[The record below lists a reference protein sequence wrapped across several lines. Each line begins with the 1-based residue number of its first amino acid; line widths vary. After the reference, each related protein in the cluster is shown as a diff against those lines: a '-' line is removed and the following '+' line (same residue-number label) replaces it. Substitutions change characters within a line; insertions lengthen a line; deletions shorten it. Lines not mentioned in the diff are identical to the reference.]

1 MVMVDTQRSVGK
13 SGRLAALFF
22 CPKTLYLV
30 SPATLY
36 LVKVTTLYLVKVTTL
51 YLVKPFLALSKPVT
65 AISTICK

>member
-36 LVKVTTLYLVKVTTL
+36 LVKVTTLYLVK
-51 YLVKPFLALSKPVT
+51 PFLALSKPVT

>member
-1 MVMVDTQRSVGK
+1 MVMDDTQRSVGK

-36 LVKVTTLYLVKVTTL
+36 LVKVTTLYLVK
-51 YLVKPFLALSKPVT
+51 PFLALSKPVT

>member
-30 SPATLY
+30 
-36 LVKVTTLYLVKVTTL
+36 KVCTLYLVKVTTL

-65 AISTICK
+65 AIAPICT